1 MKHPSTLPLAFA
13 VLFLVTCVSW
23 AQAPKQFTIL
33 VPDTTVERA
42 QDRGLRAHTNHL
54 IRLEGKPAF
63 VGTAPAG
70 ETPQTIRPVYNLPST
85 GGSQTIAIVDAFD
98 YATAAN
104 DLNVFSSTLG
114 LPAMPDCGSNG
125 NVAPCFKKVFAA
137 GSKPRANCGWAQE
150 AALDIEW
157 AHAMAPNARIVL
169 VEAASNS
176 FIDLFTAVDIATAQV
191 TTGGGQGEVSMSW
204 SGGEF
209 STESSNDT
217 HFQNNNVV
225 YFASSGDTGG
235 VNGYPSV
242 SPYVVS
248 AGGTTLNRN
257 SGQFISETAWSGSG
271 GGPSKY
277 EPKPSYQSGVA
288 GTDSTHRSAP
298 DFSFDA
304 NPNTG
309 VSVYDSTRCQGASGW
324 LVFGGT
330 SVSSPSLAGIVNL
343 AGRFATNTQSEL
355 TTVYANRTSSA
366 DFRDI
371 TSGSA
376 GSFSAGPGYDFV
388 TGVGS
393 DQGLNDK

>member
-1 MKHPSTLPLAFA
+1 LVRVEAKPSRPGG
-13 VLFLVTCVSW
+13 
-23 AQAPKQFTIL
+23 
-33 VPDTTVERA
+33 
-42 QDRGLRAHTNHL
+42 RG
-54 IRLEGKPAF
+54 PS
-63 VGTAPAG
+63 G
-70 ETPQTIRPVYNLPST
+70 ETPASIRPVYNLPST

-98 YATAAN
+98 YPTAAN
-104 DLNVFSSTLG
+104 DLGIFSSQFG
-114 LPAMPDCGSNG
+114 LPAMPDCNSNG
-125 NVAPCFKKVFAA
+125 NVTPCFKKVFAT
-137 GSKPRANCGWAQE
+137 GSQPQAYCGWAQE

-157 AHAMAPNARIVL
+157 AHALAPNARIVL

-176 FIDLFTAVDIATAQV
+176 FTNLFTAVDVATAQV

-209 STESSNDT
+209 PTESSNDT

-248 AGGTTLNRN
+248 AGGTTINRN

-343 AGRFATNTQSEL
+343 AGQFATNTQSEL
-355 TTVYANRTSSA
+355 TTIYANRTNSA

>member
-1 MKHPSTLPLAFA
+1 MVPET
-13 VLFLVTCVSW
+13 
-23 AQAPKQFTIL
+23 TI
-33 VPDTTVERA
+33 ERLE
-42 QDRGLRAHTNHL
+42 DRGIRAHTNHL
-54 IRLEGKPAF
+54 ILEEAKPSRP
-63 VGTAPAG
+63 GGGGPSG
-70 ETPQTIRPVYNLPST
+70 ETPASIRGVYNLPST
-85 GGSQTIAIVDAFD
+85 GGSQTVAIVDAFD
-98 YATAAN
+98 YSTAEN
-104 DLNVFSSTLG
+104 DLNVFSTKFS
-114 LPAMPDCGSNG
+114 LPACTTANG
-125 NVAPCFKKVFAA
+125 CFKKIFAS
-137 GSKPRANCGWAQE
+137 GSQPPANCGWGQE

-157 AHAMAPNARIVL
+157 AHAMAPSAKIVL

-176 FIDLFTAVDIATAQV
+176 FTDLFAAVDVATAQV
-191 TTGGGQGEVSMSW
+191 TSGSGKGEVSMSW

-209 STESSNDT
+209 STESSNDG

-225 YFASSGDTGG
+225 YFAASGDSGG

-248 AGGTTLNRN
+248 AGGTTIHRN
-257 SGQFISETAWSGSG
+257 SSGQFTGETGWSGSG

-277 EPKPSYQSGVA
+277 ESKLSYQNNVP
-288 GTDSTHRSAP
+288 GTDPTQRSAP

-304 NPNTG
+304 DPNSG
-309 VSVYDSTRCQGASGW
+309 VSVYDSTRCQGRSGW

-343 AGRFATNTQSEL
+343 AGHFSASTVSEL
-355 TTVYANRTSSA
+355 TTIYANYANAS

-371 TSGSA
+371 TSGTA

-393 DQGLNDK
+393 DQGLSGK